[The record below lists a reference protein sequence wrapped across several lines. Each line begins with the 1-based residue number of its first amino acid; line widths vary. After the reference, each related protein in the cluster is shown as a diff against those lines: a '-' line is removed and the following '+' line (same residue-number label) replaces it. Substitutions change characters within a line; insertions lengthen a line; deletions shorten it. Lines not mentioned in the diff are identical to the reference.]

1 LRSARSKR
9 RRRLSKESEKKPLG
23 IPPFYWAKPPTTV
36 KPANGFVN
44 KQQKQFYWVLTAFN
58 LAKIAAAAA
67 VALLII
73 GMI

>member
-1 LRSARSKR
+1 MSNK
-9 RRRLSKESEKKPLG
+9 SEKKPLG
-23 IPPFYWAKPPTTV
+23 IPPNYWAKPPARV

>member
-1 LRSARSKR
+1 M
-9 RRRLSKESEKKPLG
+9 SEEPERKPLG
-23 IPPFYWAKPPTTV
+23 IPPFYWTRPPARV

-44 KQQKQFYWVLTAFN
+44 KQQRQFYWVLTAFN

>member
-1 LRSARSKR
+1 MTEDSG
-9 RRRLSKESEKKPLG
+9 KKPLG
-23 IPPFYWAKPPTTV
+23 IPPFYWARPPARV